1 MMQNLLSYFDSIW
14 AFALL
19 VLGFGFV
26 IFVHELGH
34 FAVAKWVGVKV
45 TQFAIG
51 FGPSALSWRQG
62 VGFTTGTTEPEYERR
77 IDAYVEEHKQAYEEE
92 DQRTEPSKRPTLAV
106 RKDQARRVLGL
117 GETEYRLNWLPL
129 GGYVKMLGQED
140 LNPDAAVEDPRSFS
154 AKPAWARAAVICA
167 GVIMNLGFGLLFFIG
182 AFMLGFKTAPA
193 IVGDVVPGSPA
204 AETFA
209 DGHDND
215 LAFKGMKPGD
225 RVLTIDGKQAADFG
239 RIQMSSAL
247 AARGSKLA
255 MQVER
260 TDDAGK
266 KENLTFT
273 ITPHEDPTSGL
284 LVIGI
289 EPPVSLEL
297 AEDVPLP
304 ESLAASGVEPGM
316 RIVGVDDK
324 KVQRHDQFVSLVQQ
338 ARGKPVTVH
347 YEYSNAKTTSKKT
360 ATSTVAALPG
370 ALTRG
375 GVTANLLG
383 LVPATRI
390 ERVVEGSVAAA
401 AGIKA
406 GDLVTQING
415 KPWPTMME
423 LGQTVHDSHG
433 QPLYVSLL
441 RGKTPTD
448 PSKAATT
455 DLAEMTPVDL
465 AEIRL
470 RGKMLGVEM
479 GMDPSIVSRTLP
491 DSPFAALSL
500 SSGSRVMSIEGQP
513 VNSLGDIQRIITDAT
528 KDRAGQW
535 TSIKVGYELYVR
547 DLPRNVDEVWISP
560 ESAQELSEAGW
571 IVPFPAP
578 LRTLLEPVNAT
589 TPLAAAALGIE
600 KTQEF
605 LIQTYVT
612 LARAAQGTVPVK
624 EFRGPVG
631 IVHIGTR
638 ITQQQGL
645 PYLLFFLG
653 LISVNLVVINFL
665 PIPIT
670 DGGLMLF
677 LLIEKIKGSPVSAR
691 VQSAA
696 MFAGLALIG
705 SVFLITLY
713 NDTIR
718 LWIGGP

>member
-1 MMQNLLSYFDSIW
+1 MMQNLLPYFDSIW

-62 VGFTTGTTEPEYERR
+62 LGFTTGSTEPEYERR
-77 IDAYVEEHKQAYEEE
+77 IALYLDDHKQKFEQE
-92 DQRTEPSKRPTLAV
+92 DQQTEPAKRPKLAT
-106 RKDQARRVLGL
+106 RQDQARRALGL

-140 LNPDAAVEDPRSFS
+140 LNPDSAVEDPRSFS

-167 GVIMNLGFGLLFFIG
+167 GVIMNLAFGLLFFIG

-209 DGHDND
+209 DNHDNE

-225 RVLTIDGKQAADFG
+225 RILTIDGKQAADFG

-255 MQVER
+255 MEIER
-260 TDDAGK
+260 TDDTGVK
-266 KENLTFT
+266 QNLSYT
-273 ITPHEDPTSGL
+273 ITPHEDPGSGL

-297 AEDVPLP
+297 AEEVPLP
-304 ESLAASGVEPGM
+304 ESLAAAGVEPGM
-316 RIVGVDDK
+316 RIVGIDDK
-324 KVQRHDQFVSLVQQ
+324 KVQRHDQFISLVQQ

-347 YEYSNAKTTSKKT
+347 YEHPKTKKT

-370 ALTRG
+370 ALMRG
-375 GVTANLLG
+375 GTANLLG

-390 ERVVEGSVAAA
+390 ERVVEGSAAA
-401 AGIKA
+401 LAGIKS
-406 GDLVTQING
+406 GDIVTQING

-423 LGQTVHDSHG
+423 LGQTVRESHG

-441 RGKTPTD
+441 RGD
-448 PSKAATT
+448 
-455 DLAEMTPVDL
+455 TPVDL
-465 AEIRL
+465 AEIKL

-479 GMDPSIVSRTLP
+479 GMEASVVSRTLP
-491 DSPFAALSL
+491 DSPFASLSL
-500 SSGSRVMSIEGQP
+500 ASGSKVLSIDGQP
-513 VNSLGDIQRIITDAT
+513 VSSLGDIQRIITDAT

-535 TSIKVGYELYVR
+535 TSIKVGYELYIR

-571 IVPFPAP
+571 IVPFAAP

-612 LARAAQGTVPVK
+612 LARAVQGTVPVK

-638 ITQQQGL
+638 ITQHQGL

-677 LLIEKIKGSPVSAR
+677 LIIEKIKGSPVSAR

-705 SVFLITLY
+705 SVFIVTLY
-713 NDTIR
+713 NDTLR
-718 LWIGGP
+718 LWLGGN